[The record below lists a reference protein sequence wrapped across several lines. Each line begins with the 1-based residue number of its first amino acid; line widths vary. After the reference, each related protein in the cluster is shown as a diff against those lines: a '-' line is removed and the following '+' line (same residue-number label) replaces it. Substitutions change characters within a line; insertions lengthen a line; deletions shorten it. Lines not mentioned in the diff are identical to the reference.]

1 MKWTNP
7 FLPWMQIAFVWMFSS
22 LHHPPHCFHLLK
34 IAPFLFPPR
43 CLHELLHHKNSPP
56 RLLEFFQCPNMSVL
70 FPQLKEK
77 IIATTNQKTAV
88 TSNWKT
94 PLCLAHRKGNEV
106 TLDVKWFVL
115 KKKQLYLI
123 NWEFGLCT
131 YLLSV
136 FCFHL
141 SQHHELDLDPL
152 KILWHLWHLW
162 HDWRVGNKH
171 VKCKPLSLVLHV
183 YNFTESVKKKLINCC
198 ANKWP
203 QQVFFFLWVLI
214 KMSSACATI
223 PMFAFQLLWDETFFK
238 QNLNQDNEGDPR
250 DLWRTNPLASAEL
263 VVSLFFS

>member
-22 LHHPPHCFHLLK
+22 LHHPPHCFHPLK

-115 KKKQLYLI
+115 KKKKKIIYHKLGIWIVYIPAFSFL
-123 NWEFGLCT
+123 F
-131 YLLSV
+131 S
-136 FCFHL
+136 
-141 SQHHELDLDPL
+141 PL
-152 KILWHLWHLW
+152 TTPWIGSWSFE
-162 HDWRVGNKH
+162 N
-171 VKCKPLSLVLHV
+171 S
-183 YNFTESVKKKLINCC
+183 
-198 ANKWP
+198 
-203 QQVFFFLWVLI
+203 
-214 KMSSACATI
+214 
-223 PMFAFQLLWDETFFK
+223 
-238 QNLNQDNEGDPR
+238 
-250 DLWRTNPLASAEL
+250 LASLTFITWLE
-263 VVSLFFS
+263 SWQQIC